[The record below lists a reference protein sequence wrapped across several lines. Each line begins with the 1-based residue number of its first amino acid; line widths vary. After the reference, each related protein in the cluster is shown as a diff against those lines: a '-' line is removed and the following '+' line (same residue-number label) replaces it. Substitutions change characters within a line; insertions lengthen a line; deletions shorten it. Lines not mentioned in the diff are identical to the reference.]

1 MSASDLTLADLRT
14 ELQARGFDYVTPTT
28 RLDAWL
34 NRAYFE
40 TAEEENWP
48 WLETSTSSTA
58 PVSVTDLRDVEA
70 VINTTQGYKLR
81 PMDRRNIT
89 DFDSDLTTAGSP
101 SFYYI
106 TTGNVVAVYPAN
118 TTDTIEVRY
127 WKVPEILGD
136 TDTPLVPNRFRQIL
150 VDKAVAFAYVD
161 SDNFEGARS
170 ALELYQDGLARMRES
185 LLSQQDDEPDDS
197 IVVYGSIDW

>member
-1 MSASDLTLADLRT
+1 
-14 ELQARGFDYVTPTT
+14 
-28 RLDAWL
+28 
-34 NRAYFE
+34 
-40 TAEEENWP
+40 
-48 WLETSTSSTA
+48 
-58 PVSVTDLRDVEA
+58 
-70 VINTTQGYKLR
+70 
-81 PMDRRNIT
+81 
-89 DFDSDLTTAGSP
+89 
-101 SFYYI
+101 
-106 TTGNVVAVYPAN
+106 
-118 TTDTIEVRY
+118 VRY